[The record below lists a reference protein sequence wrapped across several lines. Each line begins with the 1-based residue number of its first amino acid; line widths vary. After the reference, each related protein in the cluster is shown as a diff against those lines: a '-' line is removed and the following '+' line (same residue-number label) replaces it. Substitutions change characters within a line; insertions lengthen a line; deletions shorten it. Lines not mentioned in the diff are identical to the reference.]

1 MMMRSLWTS
10 LSLLLL
16 YEVHAK
22 TRIVGGGDAEVDRFP
37 YFTAL
42 YAEHVHLSQFKCG
55 GTLVAPDVV
64 LTAAHCTND
73 DVSIDFVVVNST
85 AISGV
90 GGYTRQVV
98 KTIKHPNWNP
108 ENLRND
114 IMLLVLDE
122 EVEAITPVAYSRKFP
137 VVSAL
142 DSLLIMGLG
151 RLEEDG
157 ALPLN
162 LQEAQVDLVDF
173 ATCDDAYSENG
184 LLDFL
189 TGLTDAT
196 QFCAA
201 APGRGKF
208 GWMST
213 KKKYCNILITV
224 SFTCVR
230 CLPRR

>member
-1 MMMRSLWTS
+1 MRGLWTF

-16 YEVHAK
+16 CEVHGK

-37 YFTAL
+37 YFTSL
-42 YAEHVHLSQFKCG
+42 YAAHVHQSQFRCG

-73 DVSIDFVVVNST
+73 DASIDFVVVNGT
-85 AISGV
+85 GISGV
-90 GGYTRQVV
+90 DGYTRQVV

-108 ENLRND
+108 SNLRND

-137 VVSAL
+137 VLSAL

-173 ATCDDAYSENG
+173 ANCDDAYSEDG

-208 GWMST
+208 VWVAT
-213 KKKYCNILITV
+213 QKKYRIILITV
-224 SFTCVR
+224 SSTCIR